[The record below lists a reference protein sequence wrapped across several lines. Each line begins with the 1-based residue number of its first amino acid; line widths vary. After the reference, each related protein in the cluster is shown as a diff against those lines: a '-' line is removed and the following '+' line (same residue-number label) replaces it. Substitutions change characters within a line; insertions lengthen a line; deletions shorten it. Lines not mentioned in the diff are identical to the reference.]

1 MLRLNKTKAEAF
13 KIAYSFPGVNSYLLK
28 VLTAIRQGPKYEKF
42 TTRSIHPRVGY
53 T

>member
-28 VLTAIRQGPKYEKF
+28 VLIAIPVRNDTLTK
-42 TTRSIHPRVGY
+42 
-53 T
+53 